1 MKKLIFVLLSLLL
14 LACGK
19 EERENRGIRDTLI
32 IADSANPKS
41 LDPHMGNDG
50 SSLRINKQIY
60 SRLVE
65 SNGNMEIV
73 PGLAES
79 WKQIDP
85 KIIEFKLRQGVKFH
99 NGEKFTAKDVKYSF
113 ERMRKSPRIAFI
125 LPPLEEIKIIDD
137 YTVQVITKTPFGPL
151 FAHLSHPALAIVNKK
166 AIEKYGKDYG
176 QHPVGTG
183 PYKFESWDPGD
194 KVTLIRNDQYFLTPP
209 SFKHLIMRN
218 IVEASSRTIGLETNE
233 LDIALSIGAVDIQNI
248 KNNKKLILLEKP
260 SISYSY
266 IGFNNDKEI
275 FKSKDLRLAINYA
288 IDKQSIVDVVLDGA
302 GKIATSPLAPSV
314 FGFTNKT
321 KAYEYNPK
329 KARKY
334 LIKAGYKDGLK
345 LSLTIFEGNSN
356 SDVATI
362 VQAQLKEIGID
373 LEINSYE
380 VGAFFSY
387 TAEGKHEMFLGSW
400 GCVTGDADYGLYA
413 MYHSSAKGAAG
424 NRSFYSNPEVDRLLE
439 DGRISIDPRERK
451 IIYAEIQKII
461 VDDAAEIMLYNRI
474 LSVGIQNDIK
484 GLELHPV
491 TLHDFY
497 PVYISE

>member
-1 MKKLIFVLLSLLL
+1 MKKLIFIMLSLLL

-19 EERENRGIRDTLI
+19 EEVAEKTRDTLV

-65 SNGNMEIV
+65 STGDMKII

-79 WKQIDP
+79 WEQINP
-85 KIIEFKLRQGVKFH
+85 KTVEFKLRKGVKFH
-99 NGEKFTAKDVKYSF
+99 NGEDFTAEDVKYSF
-113 ERMRKSPRIAFI
+113 ERMQTSPRIAFI
-125 LPPLEEIKIIDD
+125 LPPLEEIKVIDD
-137 YTVQVITKTPFGPL
+137 YTVQIITKTPFGPL

-183 PYKFESWDPGD
+183 PYKFESWDAGD
-194 KVTLIRNDQYFLTPP
+194 KVTLVRNDEYFLTPP
-209 SFKHLIMRN
+209 TFKHLVVRN
-218 IVEASSRTIGLETNE
+218 IVEASNRTIGLETKE
-233 LDIALSIGAVDIQNI
+233 LDIALSIGAVDIENI
-248 KNNKKLILLEKP
+248 KNNKNLKLLEKP

-266 IGFNNDKEI
+266 IGFNNDKEV
-275 FKSKDLRLAINYA
+275 FKNKDLRLAINYA

-302 GKIATSPLAPSV
+302 GKVATSPLAPGV
-314 FGFTNKT
+314 FGFTDKT
-321 KAYEYNPK
+321 KAYEYDPE
-329 KARKY
+329 KAREH
-334 LIKAGYKDGLK
+334 LIKAGYKDGLT
-345 LSLTIFEGNSN
+345 LTLTIYEGNSN

-373 LEINSYE
+373 LIIQSYE
-380 VGAFFSY
+380 TGAFFTY

-413 MYHSSAKGAAG
+413 VYHSTAKGAAG
-424 NRSFYSNPEVDRLLE
+424 NRSFYSNPEVDKLLE
-439 DGRISIDPRERK
+439 EGKVSIDPEKRK
-451 IIYAEIQKII
+451 EIYEKAQEII
-461 VDDAAEIMLYNRI
+461 VGDAAEVMLYNRI
-474 LSVGIQNDIK
+474 LSVGTQRDIQ
-484 GLELHPV
+484 GLNLHPV

-497 PVYISE
+497 PVYIEE